1 MNLLDLDNATCEDI
15 KHVRKWFKHE
25 NKKIV
30 HKIGELLSTTNRDVL
45 QESILL
51 AIHNICVLTDRY
63 IRIDM
68 RYLTLIAGEKTYEV
82 ITDTV
87 VNVIE
92 QLIKQS
98 GGDTNQCVAHICM
111 KGLSTTQ
118 IMKHKQF
125 IKQTAESISI
135 RFADNLKNV
144 YIHNPGFIFDKAFT
158 LCKAFLDEDTIRKY
172 IIVNKKYYEE

>member
-1 MNLLDLDNATCEDI
+1 MNLIDNETREDI

-30 HKIGELLSTTNRDVL
+30 QKIGELLATNNQDVL
-45 QESILL
+45 QETIML
-51 AIHNICVLTDRY
+51 AINNICVLTDKY

-92 QLIKQS
+92 QLIKQCGS
-98 GGDTNQCVAHICM
+98 ENSQCQCVAHICM
-111 KGLSTTQ
+111 KGLSPTQ
-118 IMKHKQF
+118 IVKHKKF
-125 IKQTAESISI
+125 IKQVAESISI

-144 YIHNPGFIFDKAFT
+144 YIHNPGFIFDKAFA
-158 LCKAFLDEDTIRKY
+158 LCKGFLDEDTIRKY
-172 IIVNKKYYEE
+172 IIVDKKYYEE